1 MPADVNPYISQDHRT
16 KNCTNCL
23 TRNHSLLNELSF
35 EELQVLNKDRYCI
48 SYKAGEIICKE
59 GAKHLG
65 LLCLN
70 SGKVKIIRNG
80 TNGNHQIIALRKY
93 GDFIGFRALMG
104 ERSYVA
110 SAIAMEDASICVIS
124 KKNFF
129 KVIKRNKLFSF
140 KIIQFFVDE
149 LFEFDN
155 RLINLTQKHM
165 RARLAEAILNL
176 YEFYGNFTNNGYLN
190 VKLKR
195 SDLAALANMTT
206 ANAIRVLSSFA
217 NENLI
222 DINKREIKINDLKT
236 LKNIS
241 VFDK

>member
-1 MPADVNPYISQDHRT
+1 MPAHVNPYISPDHRAA
-16 KNCTNCL
+16 NCTNCL

-35 EELQVLNKDRYCI
+35 EELQVLNKNRYSI
-48 SYKAGEIICKE
+48 SYKAGETLYKE
-59 GAKHLG
+59 GTKPLG

-70 SGKVKIIRNG
+70 SGKVKITRNG
-80 TNGNHQIIALRKY
+80 TNGNHQIIALKKS

-104 ERSYVA
+104 ERSHVA
-110 SAIAMEDASICVIS
+110 SAIAMEDASICIIT

-129 KVIKRNKLFSF
+129 KVIKHNKLLSF
-140 KIIQFFVDE
+140 KIIQFLVDE

-155 RLINLTQKHM
+155 RLINLTQKHI
-165 RARLAEAILNL
+165 RARLAEALLTL
-176 YEFYGNFTNNGYLN
+176 YEFYGIFPDNGYLN

-222 DINKREIKINDLKT
+222 DINKREIKINDLKA
-236 LKNIS
+236 LKEIS
-241 VFDK
+241 AFDK

>member
-16 KNCTNCL
+16 KNCTSCL
-23 TRNHSLLNELSF
+23 ARNHSLLNELSF
-35 EELQVLNKDRYCI
+35 EELQILNKDRYCI

-59 GAKHLG
+59 GTKPLG

-70 SGKVKIIRNG
+70 LGKVKITRNG
-80 TNGNHQIIALRKY
+80 ANGFHQIIALRKS

-110 SAIAMEDASICVIS
+110 SAIAIEDASICVIS

-129 KVIKRNKLFSF
+129 KVIKRNKLLSF

-155 RLINLTQKHM
+155 RLIHLTQKHI
-165 RARLAEAILNL
+165 RARLAEAILIL
-176 YEFYGNFTNNGYLN
+176 YEFYGDFPDNGYLN

-195 SDLAALANMTT
+195 SDLAGLANMTT

-217 NENLI
+217 NEKLI

-236 LKNIS
+236 LKDIS